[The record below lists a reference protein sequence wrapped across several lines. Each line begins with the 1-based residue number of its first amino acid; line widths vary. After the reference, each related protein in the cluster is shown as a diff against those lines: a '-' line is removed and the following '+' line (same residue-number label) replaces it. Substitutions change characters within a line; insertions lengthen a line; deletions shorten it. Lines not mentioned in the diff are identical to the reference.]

1 MTAARAAVLFLVVVM
16 GPAPAAA
23 QAEEGAG
30 DAKTDGAKDKSKA
43 KRKAKGDGKAKDD
56 DKAKGKDEDKASEEE
71 DASDAA
77 AESPS
82 GAPRGADE
90 NPKAPVTEFQEFS
103 QPEVEVRRPQPP
115 APTEYPI
122 ERVLRQITLPERMT
136 EVTLD
141 APNSFNPYEQSGLI
155 GARHGI
161 TAEIQAGLRYGT
173 GTLHD
178 GEYFVG
184 KAISV
189 DGEYQVFDWLAAQLS
204 LPMLVDPFSLG
215 VTVGAPMKFT
225 FFERLRLDL
234 LRDLVTFKVSRF
246 APSVVD
252 AEFNDA
258 QVEADETN
266 SVIEDGRINLNAGAT
281 WQLQR
286 QIALEGRLGVQAP
299 DFEFQSDS
307 PTALDVGLIYSGS
320 NKVDV
325 GGRLGFADLNNTD
338 ESFGIWLLAALRI

>member
-1 MTAARAAVLFLVVVM
+1 MTVARAAVLFLVVVM
-16 GPAPAAA
+16 APAPAVA
-23 QAEEGAG
+23 QAEEDAG
-30 DAKTDGAKDKSKA
+30 EAKADKDRSKAKDK
-43 KRKAKGDGKAKDD
+43 D
-56 DKAKGKDEDKASEEE
+56 KGKKSKSKGEQRASADQATPE
-71 DASDAA
+71 AA
-77 AESPS
+77 AQSPS
-82 GAPRGADE
+82 GAPRGAEE
-90 NPKAPVTEFQEFS
+90 NPEAPVTEFQEIS
-103 QPEVEVRRPQPP
+103 QPDVQVQRPAPP
-115 APTEYPI
+115 VPTEYPI
-122 ERVLRQITLPERMT
+122 ERVLRPITLPERMT

-141 APNSFNPYEQSGLI
+141 APNSFNPYEQSGLL

-184 KAISV
+184 KAVSL
-189 DGEYQVFDWLAAQLS
+189 DGEYKVFDWLAAQLS

-225 FFERLRLDL
+225 FFERLRFDL

-252 AEFNDA
+252 AELNDV

-266 SVIEDGRINLNAGAT
+266 SIIEDGRINLNAGAT

-286 QIALEGRLGVQAP
+286 QIALEGRFGVQAP

-325 GGRLGFADLNNTD
+325 GGRIGFADLNHTD
-338 ESFGIWLLAALRI
+338 ETFGVWLLAALRI